1 MSTLT
6 LDSFL
11 ARYAEAASTRLPVA
25 QTIRGIAAAGRQIW
39 SIVQDGASDAFA
51 TVQTGTNSDGDQQT
65 ALDIVTDR
73 IFLDAAQAAP
83 VAAYASEELD
93 LAQALDPEQPLALAI
108 DPLDGSSN
116 VNLNLSFG
124 TIFSILPSFQPQNG
138 PLASFL
144 RPGSQPA
151 RRRPHGL
158 RAAAVAGAE
167 RRRGHAHLRIQRPDR
182 RLPPRRRERARSADG
197 EGVRHQR
204 LQLPPLG
211 RFGAALFRR
220 LREGRAR
227 AARARLQHALAR
239 LAGRR
244 GLPHPRARRRVPLSG
259 RQAPGLRQRPAA
271 PRLRGQSRSRS

>member
-11 ARYAEAASTRLPVA
+11 AGYAEAASTRLAVA

-124 TIFSILPSFQPQNG
+124 TIFSILPSFQPQSG

-144 RPGSQPA
+144 RPGTSQLAAGLLVYGPRLSLVLSVGEGTHIFEYSDRIGGYRLVAENVRVPPA
-151 RRRPHGL
+151 
-158 RAAAVAGAE
+158 
-167 RRRGHAHLRIQRPDR
+167 
-182 RLPPRRRERARSADG
+182 G

-204 LQLPPLG
+204 LELPPLG
-211 RFGAALFRR
+211 RFGAALLRR
-220 LREGRAR
+220 LRERRAR

-244 GLPHPRARRRVPLSG
+244 GLPHPGARRRVPLSG
-259 RQAPGLRQRPAA
+259 RQARRATATAGCASSTRPI
-271 PRLRGQSRSRS
+271 RSRS